1 MDWTEYIALG
11 FPLITSIVFSLFFPI
26 SLKDYF
32 AEGEIKQLGHG
43 LTPYKFRARHY
54 LYIFAAYI
62 TAAAL
67 LGFVQGYL
75 LWNIARTP
83 GMRFVLRYTDYFL
96 YPVFPSAVMAL
107 FLMLFFFSSLYVR
120 RGEDDVRKF
129 LLRTYDGW
137 PLYKDIPRFR
147 PVVLAAGLLCTAA
160 NVWIYNV
167 YIGITDRGFEYSSP
181 WEWKSESVSFDDF
194 AFFEILEIPQ
204 GKEQDMYS
212 LKIFRNDLNGVN
224 TKEFMVQSKNMMR
237 IIDKIIETAGMV
249 SGKYTDVV
257 VTREGA
263 DNSKIVW
270 GTLADQ
276 INNAGR
282 IKP

>member
-11 FPLITSIVFSLFFPI
+11 FPLITSIVLAVFFPI

-32 AEGEIKQLGHG
+32 VEGEIKQLGHG

-62 TAAAL
+62 TSAAL

-83 GMRFVLRYTDYFL
+83 GMRLVLRYTDYCL
-96 YPVFPSAVMAL
+96 YPVFPSAVMSV

-120 RGEDDVRKF
+120 REEDDVRKF

-137 PLYKDIPRFR
+137 RLYKDIPRFI
-147 PVVLAAGLLCTAA
+147 PVVLVAGLLCTAA
-160 NVWIYNV
+160 NVWIYNT
-167 YIGITDRGFEYSSP
+167 YIGITNRGFEYSSP
-181 WEWKSESVSFDDF
+181 WEWKSESVPFDDF
-194 AFFEILEIPQ
+194 AFFEIHEAPQ

-212 LKIFRNDLNGVN
+212 LKIFRNDLNEVN
-224 TKEFMVQSKNMMR
+224 TKEVMVRGKDMMR

-249 SGKYTDVV
+249 SGKHMDVV

-263 DNSKIVW
+263 DNSKIVCV
-270 GTLADQ
+270 TLADQ
-276 INNAGR
+276 IKSAER